1 MRGGQSANG
10 SEIRRLVDEHIRV
23 AASASGGR
31 VPAERQIAEQIGC
44 SRAQVR
50 RVMADLEREGRISR
64 EVGRGTFLTTAV
76 PDADQH
82 RPGPDAASFAPAA
95 IMTACM
101 LFEPEVVS
109 LAALAATE
117 EDFAELHRCLE
128 LGGSAT
134 DYESFEQWDI
144 SLHHAF
150 AVATHNR
157 QILAMVDVLN
167 STRNNP
173 VWGRLKQDGFTPGN
187 RAVIERDH
195 HAIVAALVDRDR
207 RRASTAMTQHLR
219 FVRQVVTG
227 H

>member
-1 MRGGQSANG
+1 MQVEPVRMARGRD
-10 SEIRRLVDEHIRV
+10 IRRLVDDHIRV
-23 AASASGGR
+23 AAAAGGGR
-31 VPAERQIAEQIGC
+31 VPAERSIAEQIGC
-44 SRAQVR
+44 TRAQVR
-50 RVMADLEREGRISR
+50 RVLDELEREGRISR
-64 EVGRGTFLTTAV
+64 EVGRGTFLTSTPA
-76 PDADQH
+76 PSAP
-82 RPGPDAASFAPAA
+82 RPGTGFAPTA

-117 EDFAELHRCLE
+117 EDFAELRRCLQ
-128 LGGSAT
+128 LGESAT
-134 DYESFEQWDI
+134 DYQSFEQWDI

-173 VWGRLKQDGFTPGN
+173 VWGRLKQDGFTPEN

-195 HAIVAALVDRDR
+195 HEIVTALMERDR
-207 RRASTAMTQHLR
+207 RRASAAMTAHLR
-219 FVRQVVTG
+219 FVRQMVTG
-227 H
+227 GVK